1 MSLYLSIDEGAYSN
15 IAINIHKYGSF
26 LRSGDF
32 FTNTGGAF
40 KAILLGNV
48 LQIVTMKIFGNNY
61 LGFRLPYFIFGF
73 LNYILITIMVYK
85 GTILFG
91 ASLKK
96 AQFISLSIMLYLL
109 LDFPFLMASRYV
121 ENSIIRMLGNTIFLY
136 SMLVFQEKNKIK
148 YFLCAFVSGFFL
160 FFSYFSNVSGI
171 VAMAILFIY
180 YIFLRD
186 FQKVKDIFVYGMV
199 GILSSIVLAEIA
211 FIVIWKQ
218 EAFTAMYKGI
228 FLFSNRLLSI
238 DEQTSL
244 VEKIFKGLSEFF
256 SANIFFYNPA
266 LLISTIVAVI
276 ACLFYGKKNYIDRKK
291 EKYKLFINITPIFD
305 KKSIYNF
312 ELFIDEN
319 KNKDVNFINNL
330 ESNIKNILENKYKNF
345 LENTEN
351 LLMLSVYNYIKLEK
365 IIEEIISKELNKVY
379 IEKEIY
385 NLYLTVELM
394 QKNTKYNIFVFFKE
408 KRKLNFLNDY
418 DNNENNNLEIEMLE
432 NYYTFSSKIDDFKD
446 TLNVEDNK
454 IIIEEIFALNL
465 NDFLKKKFKGII
477 TEILKEKKHTTLN
490 TVIFEILKNNKIT
503 DKISK
508 LNISGKSEI
517 DYILQYLRYVEFYN
531 LKYDKALLN
540 SEEHTINWNKKL
552 EEKVLEVFILKLENI
567 KDVRSIRKKIKEN
580 IKKKTSIDI
589 GEGTYIT
596 NEILNGLEKITEN
609 DMLEYLDNIDNKE
622 LKKIYKRIRN

>member
-1 MSLYLSIDEGAYSN
+1 M
-15 IAINIHKYGSF
+15 INSRI
-26 LRSGDF
+26 
-32 FTNTGGAF
+32 
-40 KAILLGNV
+40 
-48 LQIVTMKIFGNNY
+48 
-61 LGFRLPYFIFGF
+61 
-73 LNYILITIMVYK
+73 YK
-85 GTILFG
+85 
-91 ASLKK
+91 SE
-96 AQFISLSIMLYLL
+96 LL
-109 LDFPFLMASRYV
+109 LVFLKVLNELVDNINNV
-121 ENSIIRMLGNTIFLY
+121 ET
-136 SMLVFQEKNKIK
+136 
-148 YFLCAFVSGFFL
+148 
-160 FFSYFSNVSGI
+160 SYQIGS
-171 VAMAILFIY
+171 Y
-180 YIFLRD
+180 
-186 FQKVKDIFVYGMV
+186 
-199 GILSSIVLAEIA
+199 
-211 FIVIWKQ
+211 
-218 EAFTAMYKGI
+218 
-228 FLFSNRLLSI
+228 
-238 DEQTSL
+238 
-244 VEKIFKGLSEFF
+244 
-256 SANIFFYNPA
+256 
-266 LLISTIVAVI
+266 
-276 ACLFYGKKNYIDRKK
+276 LFYGKKNYIDRKK
-291 EKYKLFINITPIFD
+291 EKYKLFINITLIFD

-319 KNKDVNFINNL
+319 KNRDVNFINNL
-330 ESNIKNILENKYKNF
+330 ESNIRNILENKYKNF

-365 IIEEIISKELNKVY
+365 IIEEIIFKELNRVY
-379 IEKEIY
+379 TEKEIY

-418 DNNENNNLEIEMLE
+418 DNNENNNLKIEMLE

-446 TLNVEDNK
+446 SLNVEDNK

-490 TVIFEILKNNKIT
+490 TVIFENLKNNKIT

-540 SEEHTINWNKKL
+540 SEDHTINWNEKL
-552 EEKVLEVFILKLENI
+552 KEKVLEVFVLKLENI

-589 GEGTYIT
+589 GESTYIT
-596 NEILNGLEKITEN
+596 NEILNGLEEITEN

>member
-1 MSLYLSIDEGAYSN
+1 M
-15 IAINIHKYGSF
+15 INSRI
-26 LRSGDF
+26 
-32 FTNTGGAF
+32 
-40 KAILLGNV
+40 
-48 LQIVTMKIFGNNY
+48 
-61 LGFRLPYFIFGF
+61 
-73 LNYILITIMVYK
+73 YK
-85 GTILFG
+85 
-91 ASLKK
+91 SE
-96 AQFISLSIMLYLL
+96 LL
-109 LDFPFLMASRYV
+109 LVFLKVLNDLVDDINNV
-121 ENSIIRMLGNTIFLY
+121 ET
-136 SMLVFQEKNKIK
+136 
-148 YFLCAFVSGFFL
+148 
-160 FFSYFSNVSGI
+160 SYQIGS
-171 VAMAILFIY
+171 Y
-180 YIFLRD
+180 
-186 FQKVKDIFVYGMV
+186 
-199 GILSSIVLAEIA
+199 
-211 FIVIWKQ
+211 
-218 EAFTAMYKGI
+218 
-228 FLFSNRLLSI
+228 
-238 DEQTSL
+238 
-244 VEKIFKGLSEFF
+244 
-256 SANIFFYNPA
+256 
-266 LLISTIVAVI
+266 
-276 ACLFYGKKNYIDRKK
+276 LFYGKKNYIDRKK

-305 KKSIYNF
+305 KKTIYNF

-319 KNKDVNFINNL
+319 KNKDIEFINNL
-330 ESNIKNILENKYKNF
+330 ESNIRNILENKYQIF

-351 LLMLSVYNYIKLEK
+351 LLILNIYNYIKLEK
-365 IIEEIISKELNKVY
+365 IIEEIICKEVNKVY
-379 IEKEIY
+379 TEKEIY

-446 TLNVEDNK
+446 SLNVEDNK

-465 NDFLKKKFKGII
+465 NDFLRKKFKGII

-517 DYILQYLRYVEFYN
+517 VYILQYLRYVEFYN
-531 LKYDKALLN
+531 LKYDRNILN
-540 SEEHTINWNKKL
+540 SEDNTINWNEKL
-552 EEKVLEVFILKLENI
+552 KEKILEVFILKLENI

-589 GEGTYIT
+589 GESTYIT

>member
-1 MSLYLSIDEGAYSN
+1 M
-15 IAINIHKYGSF
+15 INSRI
-26 LRSGDF
+26 
-32 FTNTGGAF
+32 
-40 KAILLGNV
+40 
-48 LQIVTMKIFGNNY
+48 
-61 LGFRLPYFIFGF
+61 
-73 LNYILITIMVYK
+73 YK
-85 GTILFG
+85 
-91 ASLKK
+91 SE
-96 AQFISLSIMLYLL
+96 LL
-109 LDFPFLMASRYV
+109 LVFLKVLNDLADDINNV
-121 ENSIIRMLGNTIFLY
+121 ET
-136 SMLVFQEKNKIK
+136 
-148 YFLCAFVSGFFL
+148 
-160 FFSYFSNVSGI
+160 SYQIGS
-171 VAMAILFIY
+171 Y
-180 YIFLRD
+180 
-186 FQKVKDIFVYGMV
+186 
-199 GILSSIVLAEIA
+199 
-211 FIVIWKQ
+211 
-218 EAFTAMYKGI
+218 
-228 FLFSNRLLSI
+228 
-238 DEQTSL
+238 
-244 VEKIFKGLSEFF
+244 
-256 SANIFFYNPA
+256 
-266 LLISTIVAVI
+266 
-276 ACLFYGKKNYIDRKK
+276 LFYGKKNYIDRKK

-319 KNKDVNFINNL
+319 KNKNVNFINNL

-379 IEKEIY
+379 TEKEIY

-596 NEILNGLEKITEN
+596 NEILNGLEEITEN

-622 LKKIYKRIRN
+622 LKKIYKRIRS

>member
-1 MSLYLSIDEGAYSN
+1 M
-15 IAINIHKYGSF
+15 INSRI
-26 LRSGDF
+26 
-32 FTNTGGAF
+32 
-40 KAILLGNV
+40 
-48 LQIVTMKIFGNNY
+48 
-61 LGFRLPYFIFGF
+61 
-73 LNYILITIMVYK
+73 YK
-85 GTILFG
+85 
-91 ASLKK
+91 SE
-96 AQFISLSIMLYLL
+96 LL
-109 LDFPFLMASRYV
+109 LVFLKVLNDLADDINNV
-121 ENSIIRMLGNTIFLY
+121 ET
-136 SMLVFQEKNKIK
+136 
-148 YFLCAFVSGFFL
+148 
-160 FFSYFSNVSGI
+160 SYQIGS
-171 VAMAILFIY
+171 Y
-180 YIFLRD
+180 
-186 FQKVKDIFVYGMV
+186 
-199 GILSSIVLAEIA
+199 
-211 FIVIWKQ
+211 
-218 EAFTAMYKGI
+218 
-228 FLFSNRLLSI
+228 
-238 DEQTSL
+238 
-244 VEKIFKGLSEFF
+244 
-256 SANIFFYNPA
+256 
-266 LLISTIVAVI
+266 
-276 ACLFYGKKNYIDRKK
+276 LFYGKKNYIDRKK

-379 IEKEIY
+379 TEKEIY

-596 NEILNGLEKITEN
+596 NEILNGLEEITEN

>member
-1 MSLYLSIDEGAYSN
+1 M
-15 IAINIHKYGSF
+15 INSRI
-26 LRSGDF
+26 
-32 FTNTGGAF
+32 
-40 KAILLGNV
+40 
-48 LQIVTMKIFGNNY
+48 
-61 LGFRLPYFIFGF
+61 
-73 LNYILITIMVYK
+73 YK
-85 GTILFG
+85 
-91 ASLKK
+91 SE
-96 AQFISLSIMLYLL
+96 LL
-109 LDFPFLMASRYV
+109 LVFLKVLNDLADDINNV
-121 ENSIIRMLGNTIFLY
+121 ET
-136 SMLVFQEKNKIK
+136 
-148 YFLCAFVSGFFL
+148 
-160 FFSYFSNVSGI
+160 SYQIGS
-171 VAMAILFIY
+171 Y
-180 YIFLRD
+180 
-186 FQKVKDIFVYGMV
+186 
-199 GILSSIVLAEIA
+199 
-211 FIVIWKQ
+211 
-218 EAFTAMYKGI
+218 
-228 FLFSNRLLSI
+228 
-238 DEQTSL
+238 
-244 VEKIFKGLSEFF
+244 
-256 SANIFFYNPA
+256 
-266 LLISTIVAVI
+266 
-276 ACLFYGKKNYIDRKK
+276 LFYGKKNYIDRKK
-291 EKYKLFINITPIFD
+291 EKYKLFINITPIFYQ
-305 KKSIYNF
+305 KSIYNF

-379 IEKEIY
+379 TEKEIY

-596 NEILNGLEKITEN
+596 NEILNGLEEITEN

>member
-1 MSLYLSIDEGAYSN
+1 M
-15 IAINIHKYGSF
+15 INSRI
-26 LRSGDF
+26 
-32 FTNTGGAF
+32 
-40 KAILLGNV
+40 
-48 LQIVTMKIFGNNY
+48 
-61 LGFRLPYFIFGF
+61 
-73 LNYILITIMVYK
+73 YK
-85 GTILFG
+85 
-91 ASLKK
+91 SE
-96 AQFISLSIMLYLL
+96 LL
-109 LDFPFLMASRYV
+109 LVFLKVLNDLADDINNV
-121 ENSIIRMLGNTIFLY
+121 ET
-136 SMLVFQEKNKIK
+136 
-148 YFLCAFVSGFFL
+148 
-160 FFSYFSNVSGI
+160 SYQIGS
-171 VAMAILFIY
+171 Y
-180 YIFLRD
+180 
-186 FQKVKDIFVYGMV
+186 
-199 GILSSIVLAEIA
+199 
-211 FIVIWKQ
+211 
-218 EAFTAMYKGI
+218 
-228 FLFSNRLLSI
+228 
-238 DEQTSL
+238 
-244 VEKIFKGLSEFF
+244 
-256 SANIFFYNPA
+256 
-266 LLISTIVAVI
+266 
-276 ACLFYGKKNYIDRKK
+276 LFYGKKNYIDRKK

-379 IEKEIY
+379 TEKEIY

-596 NEILNGLEKITEN
+596 NEILNGLEEITEN

-622 LKKIYKRIRN
+622 LKKIYKRIRS

>member
-1 MSLYLSIDEGAYSN
+1 M
-15 IAINIHKYGSF
+15 INSRI
-26 LRSGDF
+26 
-32 FTNTGGAF
+32 
-40 KAILLGNV
+40 
-48 LQIVTMKIFGNNY
+48 
-61 LGFRLPYFIFGF
+61 
-73 LNYILITIMVYK
+73 YK
-85 GTILFG
+85 
-91 ASLKK
+91 SE
-96 AQFISLSIMLYLL
+96 LL
-109 LDFPFLMASRYV
+109 LVFLKVLNDLADDINNV
-121 ENSIIRMLGNTIFLY
+121 ET
-136 SMLVFQEKNKIK
+136 
-148 YFLCAFVSGFFL
+148 
-160 FFSYFSNVSGI
+160 SYQIGS
-171 VAMAILFIY
+171 Y
-180 YIFLRD
+180 
-186 FQKVKDIFVYGMV
+186 
-199 GILSSIVLAEIA
+199 
-211 FIVIWKQ
+211 
-218 EAFTAMYKGI
+218 
-228 FLFSNRLLSI
+228 
-238 DEQTSL
+238 
-244 VEKIFKGLSEFF
+244 
-256 SANIFFYNPA
+256 
-266 LLISTIVAVI
+266 
-276 ACLFYGKKNYIDRKK
+276 LFYGKKNYIDRKK

-379 IEKEIY
+379 TEKEIY

-517 DYILQYLRYVEFYN
+517 DYILQYLRYIEFYN

-589 GEGTYIT
+589 GESTYIT

>member
-1 MSLYLSIDEGAYSN
+1 M
-15 IAINIHKYGSF
+15 INSRI
-26 LRSGDF
+26 
-32 FTNTGGAF
+32 
-40 KAILLGNV
+40 
-48 LQIVTMKIFGNNY
+48 
-61 LGFRLPYFIFGF
+61 
-73 LNYILITIMVYK
+73 YK
-85 GTILFG
+85 
-91 ASLKK
+91 SE
-96 AQFISLSIMLYLL
+96 LL
-109 LDFPFLMASRYV
+109 LVFLKVLNDLADDINNV
-121 ENSIIRMLGNTIFLY
+121 ET
-136 SMLVFQEKNKIK
+136 
-148 YFLCAFVSGFFL
+148 
-160 FFSYFSNVSGI
+160 SYQIGS
-171 VAMAILFIY
+171 Y
-180 YIFLRD
+180 
-186 FQKVKDIFVYGMV
+186 
-199 GILSSIVLAEIA
+199 
-211 FIVIWKQ
+211 
-218 EAFTAMYKGI
+218 
-228 FLFSNRLLSI
+228 
-238 DEQTSL
+238 
-244 VEKIFKGLSEFF
+244 
-256 SANIFFYNPA
+256 
-266 LLISTIVAVI
+266 
-276 ACLFYGKKNYIDRKK
+276 LFYGKKNYIDRKK

-379 IEKEIY
+379 TEKEIY

-540 SEEHTINWNKKL
+540 PEEHTINWNKKL

-596 NEILNGLEKITEN
+596 NEILNGLEEITEN

>member
-1 MSLYLSIDEGAYSN
+1 M
-15 IAINIHKYGSF
+15 INSRI
-26 LRSGDF
+26 
-32 FTNTGGAF
+32 
-40 KAILLGNV
+40 
-48 LQIVTMKIFGNNY
+48 
-61 LGFRLPYFIFGF
+61 
-73 LNYILITIMVYK
+73 YK
-85 GTILFG
+85 
-91 ASLKK
+91 SE
-96 AQFISLSIMLYLL
+96 LL
-109 LDFPFLMASRYV
+109 LVFLKVLNDLADDINNV
-121 ENSIIRMLGNTIFLY
+121 ET
-136 SMLVFQEKNKIK
+136 
-148 YFLCAFVSGFFL
+148 
-160 FFSYFSNVSGI
+160 SYQIGS
-171 VAMAILFIY
+171 Y
-180 YIFLRD
+180 
-186 FQKVKDIFVYGMV
+186 
-199 GILSSIVLAEIA
+199 
-211 FIVIWKQ
+211 
-218 EAFTAMYKGI
+218 
-228 FLFSNRLLSI
+228 
-238 DEQTSL
+238 
-244 VEKIFKGLSEFF
+244 
-256 SANIFFYNPA
+256 
-266 LLISTIVAVI
+266 
-276 ACLFYGKKNYIDRKK
+276 LFYGKKNYIDRKK

-379 IEKEIY
+379 TEKEIY

-596 NEILNGLEKITEN
+596 NEILNGLEEITEN
-609 DMLEYLDNIDNKE
+609 YMLEYLNNIDNKE
-622 LKKIYKRIRN
+622 LKKIYKSIRN

>member
-1 MSLYLSIDEGAYSN
+1 M
-15 IAINIHKYGSF
+15 INSRI
-26 LRSGDF
+26 
-32 FTNTGGAF
+32 
-40 KAILLGNV
+40 
-48 LQIVTMKIFGNNY
+48 
-61 LGFRLPYFIFGF
+61 
-73 LNYILITIMVYK
+73 YK
-85 GTILFG
+85 
-91 ASLKK
+91 SE
-96 AQFISLSIMLYLL
+96 LL
-109 LDFPFLMASRYV
+109 LVFLKVLNDLADDINNV
-121 ENSIIRMLGNTIFLY
+121 ET
-136 SMLVFQEKNKIK
+136 
-148 YFLCAFVSGFFL
+148 
-160 FFSYFSNVSGI
+160 SYQIGS
-171 VAMAILFIY
+171 Y
-180 YIFLRD
+180 
-186 FQKVKDIFVYGMV
+186 
-199 GILSSIVLAEIA
+199 
-211 FIVIWKQ
+211 
-218 EAFTAMYKGI
+218 
-228 FLFSNRLLSI
+228 
-238 DEQTSL
+238 
-244 VEKIFKGLSEFF
+244 
-256 SANIFFYNPA
+256 
-266 LLISTIVAVI
+266 
-276 ACLFYGKKNYIDRKK
+276 LFYGKKNYIDRKK

-379 IEKEIY
+379 TEKEIY

>member
-1 MSLYLSIDEGAYSN
+1 M
-15 IAINIHKYGSF
+15 INSRI
-26 LRSGDF
+26 
-32 FTNTGGAF
+32 
-40 KAILLGNV
+40 
-48 LQIVTMKIFGNNY
+48 
-61 LGFRLPYFIFGF
+61 
-73 LNYILITIMVYK
+73 YK
-85 GTILFG
+85 
-91 ASLKK
+91 SE
-96 AQFISLSIMLYLL
+96 LL
-109 LDFPFLMASRYV
+109 LVFLKVLNDLVDDINNV
-121 ENSIIRMLGNTIFLY
+121 ET
-136 SMLVFQEKNKIK
+136 
-148 YFLCAFVSGFFL
+148 
-160 FFSYFSNVSGI
+160 SYQIGS
-171 VAMAILFIY
+171 Y
-180 YIFLRD
+180 
-186 FQKVKDIFVYGMV
+186 
-199 GILSSIVLAEIA
+199 
-211 FIVIWKQ
+211 
-218 EAFTAMYKGI
+218 
-228 FLFSNRLLSI
+228 
-238 DEQTSL
+238 
-244 VEKIFKGLSEFF
+244 
-256 SANIFFYNPA
+256 
-266 LLISTIVAVI
+266 
-276 ACLFYGKKNYIDRKK
+276 LFYGKKNYIDRKK

-305 KKSIYNF
+305 KKTIYNF

-319 KNKDVNFINNL
+319 KNKDIEFINNL
-330 ESNIKNILENKYKNF
+330 ESNIRNILENKYQIF

-351 LLMLSVYNYIKLEK
+351 LLILNIYNYIKLEK
-365 IIEEIISKELNKVY
+365 IIEEIICKEVNKVY
-379 IEKEIY
+379 TEKEIY

-446 TLNVEDNK
+446 SLNVEDNK

-465 NDFLKKKFKGII
+465 NDFLRKKFKGII

-517 DYILQYLRYVEFYN
+517 VYILQYLRYVEFYN
-531 LKYDKALLN
+531 LKYDRNILN
-540 SEEHTINWNKKL
+540 SKDNTINWNEKL
-552 EEKVLEVFILKLENI
+552 KEKVLEVLILKLENI

-589 GEGTYIT
+589 GESTYIT

>member
-1 MSLYLSIDEGAYSN
+1 M
-15 IAINIHKYGSF
+15 INSRI
-26 LRSGDF
+26 
-32 FTNTGGAF
+32 
-40 KAILLGNV
+40 
-48 LQIVTMKIFGNNY
+48 
-61 LGFRLPYFIFGF
+61 
-73 LNYILITIMVYK
+73 YK
-85 GTILFG
+85 
-91 ASLKK
+91 SE
-96 AQFISLSIMLYLL
+96 LL
-109 LDFPFLMASRYV
+109 LVFLKVLNELVDNINNV
-121 ENSIIRMLGNTIFLY
+121 ET
-136 SMLVFQEKNKIK
+136 
-148 YFLCAFVSGFFL
+148 
-160 FFSYFSNVSGI
+160 SYQIGS
-171 VAMAILFIY
+171 Y
-180 YIFLRD
+180 
-186 FQKVKDIFVYGMV
+186 
-199 GILSSIVLAEIA
+199 
-211 FIVIWKQ
+211 
-218 EAFTAMYKGI
+218 
-228 FLFSNRLLSI
+228 
-238 DEQTSL
+238 
-244 VEKIFKGLSEFF
+244 
-256 SANIFFYNPA
+256 
-266 LLISTIVAVI
+266 
-276 ACLFYGKKNYIDRKK
+276 LFYGKKNYIDRKK
-291 EKYKLFINITPIFD
+291 EKYKLFINITSIFD

-319 KNKDVNFINNL
+319 KNRDVNFINNL
-330 ESNIKNILENKYKNF
+330 ESNIRNILENKYKNF

-379 IEKEIY
+379 TEKEIY

-517 DYILQYLRYVEFYN
+517 DYILQYLRYIEFYN
-531 LKYDKALLN
+531 LKYDRNILN
-540 SEEHTINWNKKL
+540 SENSTINWNEKL
-552 EEKVLEVFILKLENI
+552 KEKVLEVFILKLENI

-580 IKKKTSIDI
+580 IKKKTSVDI
-589 GEGTYIT
+589 GETTYIT
-596 NEILNGLEKITEN
+596 NEILNGLKEITEN

>member
-1 MSLYLSIDEGAYSN
+1 M
-15 IAINIHKYGSF
+15 INSRI
-26 LRSGDF
+26 
-32 FTNTGGAF
+32 
-40 KAILLGNV
+40 
-48 LQIVTMKIFGNNY
+48 
-61 LGFRLPYFIFGF
+61 
-73 LNYILITIMVYK
+73 YK
-85 GTILFG
+85 
-91 ASLKK
+91 SE
-96 AQFISLSIMLYLL
+96 LL
-109 LDFPFLMASRYV
+109 LVFLKVLNDLADDINNV
-121 ENSIIRMLGNTIFLY
+121 ET
-136 SMLVFQEKNKIK
+136 
-148 YFLCAFVSGFFL
+148 
-160 FFSYFSNVSGI
+160 SYQIGS
-171 VAMAILFIY
+171 Y
-180 YIFLRD
+180 
-186 FQKVKDIFVYGMV
+186 
-199 GILSSIVLAEIA
+199 
-211 FIVIWKQ
+211 
-218 EAFTAMYKGI
+218 
-228 FLFSNRLLSI
+228 
-238 DEQTSL
+238 
-244 VEKIFKGLSEFF
+244 
-256 SANIFFYNPA
+256 
-266 LLISTIVAVI
+266 
-276 ACLFYGKKNYIDRKK
+276 LFYGKKNYIDRKK

>member
-1 MSLYLSIDEGAYSN
+1 M
-15 IAINIHKYGSF
+15 INSRI
-26 LRSGDF
+26 
-32 FTNTGGAF
+32 
-40 KAILLGNV
+40 
-48 LQIVTMKIFGNNY
+48 
-61 LGFRLPYFIFGF
+61 
-73 LNYILITIMVYK
+73 YK
-85 GTILFG
+85 
-91 ASLKK
+91 SE
-96 AQFISLSIMLYLL
+96 LL
-109 LDFPFLMASRYV
+109 LVFLKVLNDLADDINNV
-121 ENSIIRMLGNTIFLY
+121 ET
-136 SMLVFQEKNKIK
+136 
-148 YFLCAFVSGFFL
+148 
-160 FFSYFSNVSGI
+160 SYQIGS
-171 VAMAILFIY
+171 Y
-180 YIFLRD
+180 
-186 FQKVKDIFVYGMV
+186 
-199 GILSSIVLAEIA
+199 
-211 FIVIWKQ
+211 
-218 EAFTAMYKGI
+218 
-228 FLFSNRLLSI
+228 
-238 DEQTSL
+238 
-244 VEKIFKGLSEFF
+244 
-256 SANIFFYNPA
+256 
-266 LLISTIVAVI
+266 
-276 ACLFYGKKNYIDRKK
+276 LFYGKKNYIDRKK
-291 EKYKLFINITPIFD
+291 EKYKLFINITSIFD

-379 IEKEIY
+379 TEKEIY

-596 NEILNGLEKITEN
+596 NEILNGLEEITEN

>member
-1 MSLYLSIDEGAYSN
+1 M
-15 IAINIHKYGSF
+15 INSRI
-26 LRSGDF
+26 
-32 FTNTGGAF
+32 
-40 KAILLGNV
+40 
-48 LQIVTMKIFGNNY
+48 
-61 LGFRLPYFIFGF
+61 
-73 LNYILITIMVYK
+73 YK
-85 GTILFG
+85 
-91 ASLKK
+91 SE
-96 AQFISLSIMLYLL
+96 LL
-109 LDFPFLMASRYV
+109 LVFLKVLNELVDNINNV
-121 ENSIIRMLGNTIFLY
+121 ET
-136 SMLVFQEKNKIK
+136 
-148 YFLCAFVSGFFL
+148 
-160 FFSYFSNVSGI
+160 SYQIGS
-171 VAMAILFIY
+171 Y
-180 YIFLRD
+180 
-186 FQKVKDIFVYGMV
+186 
-199 GILSSIVLAEIA
+199 
-211 FIVIWKQ
+211 
-218 EAFTAMYKGI
+218 
-228 FLFSNRLLSI
+228 
-238 DEQTSL
+238 
-244 VEKIFKGLSEFF
+244 
-256 SANIFFYNPA
+256 
-266 LLISTIVAVI
+266 
-276 ACLFYGKKNYIDRKK
+276 LFYGKKNYIDRKK
-291 EKYKLFINITPIFD
+291 EKYKLFINITSIFD
-305 KKSIYNF
+305 KKSIHNF

-319 KNKDVNFINNL
+319 KNRDVNFINNL
-330 ESNIKNILENKYKNF
+330 ESNIRNILENKYKNF

-379 IEKEIY
+379 TEKEIY

-531 LKYDKALLN
+531 LKYDRNILN
-540 SEEHTINWNKKL
+540 SEDHTINWNEKL
-552 EEKVLEVFILKLENI
+552 KEKVLEVFILKLENI

-596 NEILNGLEKITEN
+596 NEILNGLEEITEN

>member
-1 MSLYLSIDEGAYSN
+1 M
-15 IAINIHKYGSF
+15 INSRI
-26 LRSGDF
+26 
-32 FTNTGGAF
+32 
-40 KAILLGNV
+40 
-48 LQIVTMKIFGNNY
+48 
-61 LGFRLPYFIFGF
+61 
-73 LNYILITIMVYK
+73 YK
-85 GTILFG
+85 
-91 ASLKK
+91 SE
-96 AQFISLSIMLYLL
+96 LL
-109 LDFPFLMASRYV
+109 LVFLKVLNDLADDINNV
-121 ENSIIRMLGNTIFLY
+121 ESNYQIG
-136 SMLVFQEKNKIK
+136 
-148 YFLCAFVSGFFL
+148 
-160 FFSYFSNVSGI
+160 SY
-171 VAMAILFIY
+171 
-180 YIFLRD
+180 
-186 FQKVKDIFVYGMV
+186 
-199 GILSSIVLAEIA
+199 
-211 FIVIWKQ
+211 
-218 EAFTAMYKGI
+218 
-228 FLFSNRLLSI
+228 
-238 DEQTSL
+238 
-244 VEKIFKGLSEFF
+244 
-256 SANIFFYNPA
+256 
-266 LLISTIVAVI
+266 
-276 ACLFYGKKNYIDRKK
+276 LFYGKKNYIDRKK

-305 KKSIYNF
+305 KKTIYNF

-319 KNKDVNFINNL
+319 KNKDIEFINNL
-330 ESNIKNILENKYKNF
+330 ESNIRSILENKYKNF
-345 LENTEN
+345 FENTEN
-351 LLMLSVYNYIKLEK
+351 LLMLNIYNYIKLEK
-365 IIEEIISKELNKVY
+365 IMEEIICKEINKVY
-379 IEKEIY
+379 TEKEIY

-418 DNNENNNLEIEMLE
+418 DSSENNNLEIEMLE

-446 TLNVEDNK
+446 ILNVKDNK

-531 LKYDKALLN
+531 LKYDRNILN
-540 SEEHTINWNKKL
+540 SEDHTINWNEKL
-552 EEKVLEVFILKLENI
+552 KEKVLEVFILKLENI

-596 NEILNGLEKITEN
+596 NEILNGLEEITEN

>member
-1 MSLYLSIDEGAYSN
+1 M
-15 IAINIHKYGSF
+15 INSRIYKSELLLVF
-26 LRSGDF
+26 L
-32 FTNTGGAF
+32 
-40 KAILLGNV
+40 KVLNV
-48 LQIVTMKIFGNNY
+48 LVDDINNIETSYQIG
-61 LGFRLPYFIFGF
+61 
-73 LNYILITIMVYK
+73 
-85 GTILFG
+85 
-91 ASLKK
+91 
-96 AQFISLSIMLYLL
+96 
-109 LDFPFLMASRYV
+109 
-121 ENSIIRMLGNTIFLY
+121 
-136 SMLVFQEKNKIK
+136 
-148 YFLCAFVSGFFL
+148 
-160 FFSYFSNVSGI
+160 SY
-171 VAMAILFIY
+171 
-180 YIFLRD
+180 
-186 FQKVKDIFVYGMV
+186 
-199 GILSSIVLAEIA
+199 
-211 FIVIWKQ
+211 
-218 EAFTAMYKGI
+218 
-228 FLFSNRLLSI
+228 
-238 DEQTSL
+238 
-244 VEKIFKGLSEFF
+244 
-256 SANIFFYNPA
+256 
-266 LLISTIVAVI
+266 
-276 ACLFYGKKNYIDRKK
+276 LFYGKKNYIDRKK

-305 KKSIYNF
+305 KKTIYNF

-319 KNKDVNFINNL
+319 KNKDIEFINNL
-330 ESNIKNILENKYKNF
+330 ESNIRSILENKYKNF
-345 LENTEN
+345 FENTEN
-351 LLMLSVYNYIKLEK
+351 LLMLNIYNYIKLEK
-365 IIEEIISKELNKVY
+365 IMEEIICKEINKVY
-379 IEKEIY
+379 TEKEIY

>member
-1 MSLYLSIDEGAYSN
+1 M
-15 IAINIHKYGSF
+15 INSRI
-26 LRSGDF
+26 
-32 FTNTGGAF
+32 
-40 KAILLGNV
+40 
-48 LQIVTMKIFGNNY
+48 
-61 LGFRLPYFIFGF
+61 
-73 LNYILITIMVYK
+73 YK
-85 GTILFG
+85 
-91 ASLKK
+91 SE
-96 AQFISLSIMLYLL
+96 LL
-109 LDFPFLMASRYV
+109 LVFLKVLNELVDNINNV
-121 ENSIIRMLGNTIFLY
+121 ET
-136 SMLVFQEKNKIK
+136 
-148 YFLCAFVSGFFL
+148 
-160 FFSYFSNVSGI
+160 SYQIGS
-171 VAMAILFIY
+171 Y
-180 YIFLRD
+180 
-186 FQKVKDIFVYGMV
+186 
-199 GILSSIVLAEIA
+199 
-211 FIVIWKQ
+211 
-218 EAFTAMYKGI
+218 
-228 FLFSNRLLSI
+228 
-238 DEQTSL
+238 
-244 VEKIFKGLSEFF
+244 
-256 SANIFFYNPA
+256 
-266 LLISTIVAVI
+266 
-276 ACLFYGKKNYIDRKK
+276 LFYGKKNYIDRKK
-291 EKYKLFINITPIFD
+291 EKYKLFINITSIFD

-319 KNKDVNFINNL
+319 KNRDVNFINNL
-330 ESNIKNILENKYKNF
+330 ESNIRNILENKYKNF

-379 IEKEIY
+379 TEKEIY

-432 NYYTFSSKIDDFKD
+432 NYYTFFSKIDDFKD

-531 LKYDKALLN
+531 LKYDRNILN
-540 SEEHTINWNKKL
+540 SEDHTINWNEKL
-552 EEKVLEVFILKLENI
+552 KEKVLEVFILKLENI

-596 NEILNGLEKITEN
+596 NEILNGLEEITEN